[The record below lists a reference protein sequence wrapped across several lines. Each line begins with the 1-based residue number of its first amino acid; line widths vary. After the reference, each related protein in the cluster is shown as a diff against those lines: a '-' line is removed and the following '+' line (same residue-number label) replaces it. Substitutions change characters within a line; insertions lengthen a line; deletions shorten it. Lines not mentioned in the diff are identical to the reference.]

1 MAPARRG
8 KKEWKNAYC
17 LGDEDRQGNQK
28 EKKKKKEKNYNCSK
42 CATEGSTSATE
53 LYTVNFYS
61 STISAPQA
69 IKKSLKLL
77 DAFSFFSSDEC
88 QEFAVRRRFGMFVF
102 ITEEILV

>member
-1 MAPARRG
+1 MKTDRG
-8 KKEWKNAYC
+8 IK
-17 LGDEDRQGNQK
+17 
-28 EKKKKKEKNYNCSK
+28 KKKKKEKNYNCSK
-42 CATEGSTSATE
+42 CAKGATEGSTSATE
-53 LYTVNFYS
+53 HYTVNFYS